1 MCHKFINPSDTRKN
15 SVQGRDG
22 QSVLRSLIGP
32 DRSLGNFW
40 KSNKAVLPIF
50 CSTTELIKDQKVVNF
65 GLNLITQFRARQVF
79 ILPKPVFFAFF
90 GLFPISPLLVLKKE
104 V

>member
-1 MCHKFINPSDTRKN
+1 MIYFTTKYTML
-15 SVQGRDG
+15 VRDG

-50 CSTTELIKDQKVVNF
+50 CGTTELVKDQKVVNF
-65 GLNLITQFRARQVF
+65 SLNLITQFRARWVF

-90 GLFPISPLLVLKKE
+90 GLLPILPLLVSKKE

>member
-1 MCHKFINPSDTRKN
+1 MKNVNNFRQTNNTFMKINLQVVLNPLN
-15 SVQGRDG
+15 NRDG

-50 CSTTELIKDQKVVNF
+50 CGTTELVKGRKVVNF
-65 GLNLITQFRARQVF
+65 DLNLITQFRARWVLFYQNQYF
-79 ILPKPVFFAFF
+79 LLFF
-90 GLFPISPLLVLKKE
+90 GLLPI
-104 V
+104 

>member
-1 MCHKFINPSDTRKN
+1 MSARKSRN
-15 SVQGRDG
+15 G
-22 QSVLRSLIGP
+22 QSVLQSLIGP

-50 CSTTELIKDQKVVNF
+50 CGTTELVKGRKVVNF
-65 GLNLITQFRARQVF
+65 DLNLITQFRARWVLFYQNQYF
-79 ILPKPVFFAFF
+79 LLFF
-90 GLFPISPLLVLKKE
+90 GLLPILPLLVSKKE